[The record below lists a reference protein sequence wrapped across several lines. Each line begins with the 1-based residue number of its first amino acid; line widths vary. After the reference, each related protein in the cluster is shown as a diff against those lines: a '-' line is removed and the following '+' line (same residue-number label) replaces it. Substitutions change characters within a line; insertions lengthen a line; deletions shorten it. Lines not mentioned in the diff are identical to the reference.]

1 MGTSEPTMHRIQL
14 GMELEQLR
22 TQAGKEREEVAE
34 RLGWYPT
41 KVGKVET
48 GAATLS
54 AAEIEVLLGY
64 FEVDETTAERVRQ
77 LGKEARRRGSYGK
90 VSDWARSYVGME
102 AGAAEI
108 LLFAE
113 ELIPGLLQTEDYAR
127 EVAKASVLAK
137 APDIDQLVKRRVQ
150 RREKL
155 YSTDPPRLSV
165 ILGEAALRRRIGG
178 AEVMHEQLDLL
189 LELAEFQHVTLQV
202 LPFST
207 GSHASLGTSFTILRL
222 HNNRKHTIYV
232 EDITSADYLDRPHH
246 LDTYNLVYE
255 RLRMDA
261 LGLHESQSVLRQ
273 TMNDLGAGG

>member
-22 TQAGKEREEVAE
+22 TQAGREREEVAE

-54 AAEIEVLLGY
+54 AAEVEVLLGY
-64 FEVDETTAERVRQ
+64 FEADETTAERVRQ

-102 AGAAEI
+102 AGASEI

-127 EVAKASVLAK
+127 AVAEASVVTK
-137 APDIDQLVKRRVQ
+137 RTDIDQLVKRRVE

-155 YSTDPPRLSV
+155 YSAAPPRLSV
-165 ILGEAALRRRIGG
+165 VLGEAALRRRIGG

-189 LELAEFQHVTLQV
+189 RELAELQHVTLQV

-222 HNNRKHTIYV
+222 HNNRKHTVYV

-246 LDTYNLVYE
+246 LETYNLVYE